1 MVVYTSVLQDKEHD
15 ILIDETM
22 EQREAIDPACCFC
35 ITPNIAFLS
44 LVLPRQNPPVF
55 RACCGDC

>member
-1 MVVYTSVLQDKEHD
+1 MVVYTSVLQDGEHD
-15 ILIDETM
+15 TLIDKSM
-22 EQREAIDPACCFC
+22 EQREAIDLACWFC

-44 LVLPRQNPPVF
+44 LVPRQNRPVF